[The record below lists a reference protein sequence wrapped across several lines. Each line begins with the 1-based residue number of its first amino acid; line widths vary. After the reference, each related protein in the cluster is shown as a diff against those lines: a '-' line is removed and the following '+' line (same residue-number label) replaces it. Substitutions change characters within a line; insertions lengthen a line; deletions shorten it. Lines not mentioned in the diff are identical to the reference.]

1 MHSQVKPNR
10 ASNFSMSGPN
20 QDVVVPSGML
30 RPWPKLMTL
39 PRLAIV
45 TPASFSVGLIWT
57 FWRSNCDV
65 EKR

>member
-10 ASNFSMSGPN
+10 SSNFSMSGPN
-20 QDVVVPSGML
+20 HDVVVPAGTS

-39 PRLAIV
+39 PRLAIE

-57 FWRSNCDV
+57 FWRSV
-65 EKR
+65 